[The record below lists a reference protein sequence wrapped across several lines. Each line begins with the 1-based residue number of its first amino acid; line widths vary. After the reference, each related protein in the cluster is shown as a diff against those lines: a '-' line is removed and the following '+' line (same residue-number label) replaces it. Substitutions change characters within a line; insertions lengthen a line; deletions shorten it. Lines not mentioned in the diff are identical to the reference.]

1 VDAAFD
7 IVRGEDIQAFGKIH
21 KAPPLV

>member
-7 IVRGEDIQAFGKIH
+7 VMRGENIQAFGKIH

>member
-7 IVRGEDIQAFGKIH
+7 IMRGEDIQAFGKIH